1 MYKGTHQMV
10 YFKKIAFILF
20 LILISSNNLFADE
33 KIIDRQNIKA
43 ALLVDLDSGNILF
56 SYNENLEIQPASLTK
71 ILTLYIINEEI
82 RKGKVSLKDN
92 IRISEN
98 AVKTNGSKMCYHEGE
113 WVKVEDLIKFMAI
126 YSANDATIA
135 AAESMAGTV
144 EHFVFKMNKK
154 AAELGMI
161 HSYFVNPHG
170 LPDKRQKV
178 TARDV
183 LILARNYIERFPDS
197 LKIHSLQSFKYQSVD
212 YPNRNTLLQENI
224 EVDGLKTGYV
234 RAAGYHLVA
243 TAKRGDNRL
252 MAIILGGKN
261 PEIRDVQAKSLLEYG
276 FEIINN
282 DTQDKMVGA

>member
-1 MYKGTHQMV
+1 MA
-10 YFKKIAFILF
+10 YFKKIAFFLF

-33 KIIDRQNIKA
+33 KIIDRENIKA
-43 ALLVDLDSGNILF
+43 ALLVDLDSGKVLF

-82 RKGKVSLKDN
+82 RKGKVSLKDK

-144 EHFVFKMNKK
+144 EHFVFRMNKK
-154 AAELGMI
+154 AAELGMM

-170 LPDKRQKV
+170 LPDRRQKI
-178 TARDV
+178 TAIDI

-197 LKIHSLQSFKYQSVD
+197 LKIHSLQSFKYQSID
-212 YPNRNTLLQENI
+212 YPNRNTLLHENI

-261 PEIRDVQAKSLLEYG
+261 PDIRDAQAKLLLEYG

-282 DTQDKMVGA
+282 DIQDKMVGA